1 MRKSS
6 FLFGYGFIMQKMR
19 EILKLQLFDLTKHK
33 LIRSRPIELSSLHAK
48 LTNLSSEWKAG

>member
-1 MRKSS
+1 
-6 FLFGYGFIMQKMR
+6 MQKMR

-48 LTNLSSEWKAG
+48 FFPLSGKRGELVDYCEFVQSIL